1 MNYLVL
7 DVGGSAVKC
16 AILTEKAEIL
26 EQFSLDGHATSYSE
40 WLERLQPHFKRC
52 HQEYNLQ
59 GIAISTCGAVNTE
72 TGVIE
77 GASALPYIHGFD
89 VRSMYEE
96 HFSLPTELENDA
108 CCAALAE
115 SWLGRGKDSNLF
127 CLVVIGTGIGGAIVH
142 HQQLQKGLH
151 LHGGEFG
158 YAIQEYIDGK
168 PQKFGRIAST
178 YGLVEQAAR
187 ALDIDVAQIDGKQVF
202 AMYDAGD
209 PMIID
214 VVEEWFNK
222 LAVGLYNIQYNIDP
236 ELILLGGG
244 VSKRPDLVTQINK
257 KLDTIFQLFPDSHI
271 RPIIKVSQFGNDA
284 NLIGALKNFLDKR
297 GV

>member
-1 MNYLVL
+1 MNYLAL

-16 AILTEKAEIL
+16 AVLTERAEIL
-26 EQFSLDGHATSYSE
+26 DQFSLDSHASSYIE
-40 WLERLQPHFKRC
+40 WLDRLQPHLERC
-52 HQEYNLQ
+52 QQIYNLQ

-89 VRSMYEE
+89 ARAMYEQR
-96 HFSLPTELENDA
+96 FSLPTELENDA

-115 SWLGRGKDSNLF
+115 SWLGNGKDSDLF
-127 CLVVIGTGIGGAIVH
+127 CLVVIGTGIGGAIVSQ
-142 HQQLQKGLH
+142 QQLQKGRH

-158 YAIQEYIDGK
+158 YAIQGYVDGK

-178 YGLVEQAAR
+178 YGLVEQAAQ
-187 ALDIDVAQIDGKQVF
+187 ALNIKVQQIDGKQVF

-209 PMIID
+209 ATITP

-222 LAVGLYNIQYNIDP
+222 LAVGLYNIQYYIDP

-244 VSKRPDLVTQINK
+244 VSKRPDLVTQLNK
-257 KLDTIFQLFPDSHI
+257 KLDIIFQQFPDSHI
-271 RPIIKVSQFGNDA
+271 RPVIKVSQFGNNA
-284 NLIGALKNFLDKR
+284 NLIGALRNFLDKR